1 MITGYFPVPISLPQ
15 IKRKQRMKITNI
27 RSWVVKVPWDHN
39 PGAGVVRDPGTRV
52 FIFVQVDTD
61 AGITGWGEITTYPG
75 PVANRAVAAYVD
87 QIGAWLKGEDPANIE
102 AIWQKTFRAMTYVGT
117 RGATTAAISAIDI
130 ALWDI
135 RGKVLGLPIYQLMG
149 GPVRDRIPLYCHPYK
164 PTSPETITASAK
176 EIAASGFKA
185 FKMDPMIHNMSSGN
199 AGYLD
204 GELSAAV
211 EAEALEI
218 LAAAREAVGPEM
230 EILIDAHGLYN
241 VPSAV
246 RLANKMAA
254 YNIFWFEEPVPPE
267 SWKALKQ
274 VREQV
279 NVALCT
285 GERLHTRWEFVPIFE
300 GGLAD
305 FVMPDV
311 TWTGGISEL
320 KKIATMAEAYYI
332 PISPHDASGPV
343 NVMAGAQVMMTVP
356 NFYKLEVHRYD
367 LSGYNILI
375 DQPLDVRDGC
385 LHLTNRPG
393 LGIEMNLDTLR
404 AYETTPDDSAN

>member
-1 MITGYFPVPISLPQ
+1 
-15 IKRKQRMKITNI
+15 MKITNI

-39 PGAGVVRDPGTRV
+39 PGAGVVRDPGTRA

-61 AGITGWGEITTYPG
+61 EGITGWGEITTYPG

-87 QIGAWLKGEDPANIE
+87 QIGAWLRGEDPAHIE
-102 AIWQKTFRAMTYVGT
+102 ALWHKIFRAMTYVGT

-164 PTSPETITASAK
+164 PTSPETITASAQ
-176 EIAASGFKA
+176 EIAAAGFKA
-185 FKMDPMIHNMSSGN
+185 FKMDPMIHNLTSGN

-204 GELSAAV
+204 GELAADV

-218 LAAAREAVGPEM
+218 LAAARAAVGPEM

-279 NVALCT
+279 KVSLCT

-300 GGLAD
+300 QGLAD

-332 PISPHDASGPV
+332 PISPHDASGPI

-375 DQPLDVRDGC
+375 DQPLDVRAGC
-385 LHLTNRPG
+385 LYVPNNRPG
-393 LGIEMNLDTLR
+393 LGVELNLETLR
-404 AYETTPDDSAN
+404 AYETTPEDSAN

>member
-1 MITGYFPVPISLPQ
+1 ME
-15 IKRKQRMKITNI
+15 ITNI
-27 RSWVVKVPWDHN
+27 RSWLVKVPWDDN
-39 PGAGVVRDPGTRV
+39 PGADEVRVPAERTFV
-52 FIFVQVDTD
+52 FVQVETD
-61 AGITGWGEITTYPG
+61 EGITGWGEVTTYPG
-75 PVANRAVAAYVD
+75 PVANRAVCAYID
-87 QIGAWLKGEDPANIE
+87 QIGLWLKGRNPQNIE
-102 AIWQKTFRAMTYVGT
+102 AIWHEIFRSMTYVGT

-135 RGKVLGLPIYQLMG
+135 RGKVLGQPIYQLLG
-149 GPVRDRIPLYCHPYK
+149 GPVRESIAMYCHPYGA
-164 PTSPETITASAK
+164 TSPTGVVAAAK
-176 EIAASGFKA
+176 EIKAAGFTA
-185 FKMDPMIHNMSSGN
+185 FKMDPMLHNLHVGNSS
-199 AGYLD
+199 YLD
-204 GELSAAV
+204 GEISADV
-211 EAEALEI
+211 EAAALDI
-218 LAAAREAVGPEM
+218 LAAAREAVGPGF

-246 RLANKMAA
+246 RLANQMAE
-254 YNIFWFEEPVPPE
+254 YKIHWFEEPVPPE

-279 NVALCT
+279 STPICT

-300 GGLAD
+300 QGLAD

-332 PISPHDASGPV
+332 PISPHDASGPI

-367 LSGYNILI
+367 LSSYNILL
-375 DQPLDVRDGC
+375 DHPLDVRHG
-385 LHLTNRPG
+385 HLFVPADRPG
-393 LGIEMNLDTLR
+393 LGIELNLETLQQ
-404 AYETTPDDSAN
+404 YEVSSDNAANH